1 MEHQLAGLN
10 QIYNLLILSENL
22 TTAGQPSDEE
32 LRLVA
37 RCGFN
42 VVINLALADAEYAL
56 EDERGLVHSLG
67 LAYEHIPVQ
76 WENPTDEDLSAFFQ
90 TMERYKH
97 KKVFLHCAANKRV
110 SVFVALYRISCL
122 GWPEPL
128 ALKDVHR
135 IWEPDPIWRD
145 FLEKHKG

>member
-42 VVINLALADAEYAL
+42 VVINLALAEM
-56 EDERGLVHSLG
+56 RSTSGNSSLMDG
-67 LAYEHIPVQ
+67 RCTQIIRKFK
-76 WENPTDEDLSAFFQ
+76 S
-90 TMERYKH
+90 
-97 KKVFLHCAANKRV
+97 
-110 SVFVALYRISCL
+110 
-122 GWPEPL
+122 
-128 ALKDVHR
+128 
-135 IWEPDPIWRD
+135 
-145 FLEKHKG
+145 